1 MMSIVMQNY
10 SNYHIVV
17 IDDGSTDETGEHI
30 TNFLLKQTKIPP
42 ERYYIERNTEQK
54 KAMPNLRRAAMSL
67 CHPEEI
73 FLIIDGD
80 D

>member
-42 ERYYIERNTEQK
+42 EKYYIERN
-54 KAMPNLRRAAMSL
+54 A
-67 CHPEEI
+67 
-73 FLIIDGD
+73 
-80 D
+80 